1 MIFCAA
7 RRGDGVV
14 GDELRLCSVVTIVT
28 SAGSLATTALAAA
41 ALFRAAAV
49 AAAPRSFDHGLRLGA
64 LRRLL
69 VEAFSLRRRAA
80 RRVHDGGLEDLVRNQ
95 RHDIFVLRGAGAP
108 VLHFLI
114 CARGP
119 AICNVMSRAVVVV
132 LLCFRHGAA
141 VASRPDLTASARA
154 ARKGSEI
161 RRRCYCSCARAS
173 LACKKQKAGRAQA
186 G

>member
-1 MIFCAA
+1 MAA
-7 RRGDGVV
+7 P
-14 GDELRLCSVVTIVT
+14 
-28 SAGSLATTALAAA
+28 SLAPPALAAA
-41 ALFRAAAV
+41 ALFRATAV

-64 LRRLL
+64 LGRLL
-69 VEAFSLRRRAA
+69 VETFSLRRRAA

-119 AICNVMSRAVVVV
+119 AICNVMSRAVS
-132 LLCFRHGAA
+132 LWCFYAFAGGQR
-141 VASRPDLTASARA
+141 SRADRIRRPERARRGRA
-154 ARKGSEI
+154 ANFGAGATDTVS
-161 RRRCYCSCARAS
+161 RAS
-173 LACKKQKAGRAQA
+173 LPEATSGH